1 MLNEIE
7 KYRSSIRLYLTSLG
21 ALAALGFSLLQY
33 FNQQHTVS
41 FLALMCAIHFAA
53 VVYILVKE
61 KRYLWQGRGYA
72 IVLSFSLLHVI
83 ANHPEYGIFWA
94 YVMITYIF
102 VLMNIK
108 EALIVS
114 IIFTLLTFY
123 FVSSFFSTP
132 VLIRVYATITLVWMF
147 GFLYSFLIEKLL
159 TKVNS
164 LVTQD
169 PLTNALNRHAFHTSI
184 DNALSASHRYK
195 TPASLFIFDLDFFKK
210 INDSYGHQVGD
221 RILKSVS
228 AVVQNRLRDT
238 DQLFRYGG
246 EEFAVLLA
254 HTDQTQA
261 FQLADEIRKLV
272 KSENYVLPEQIT
284 ISGGVSQVN
293 GSDDVSSWIERA
305 DKALYK
311 AKNSG
316 RNKII
321 VFENN

>member
-7 KYRSSIRLYLTSLG
+7 KYRTSIRLYLTSLG
-21 ALAALGFSLLQY
+21 ALAALGFSFLQY
-33 FNQQHTVS
+33 FNQQYTVS

-114 IIFTLLTFY
+114 IIFTSLTFY
-123 FVSSFFSTP
+123 FISSFFSTP

-164 LVTQD
+164 LVTHD
-169 PLTNALNRHAFHTSI
+169 PLTNTLNRHTFYTSI

-272 KSENYVLPEQIT
+272 KSENYVLPEPIT

-293 GSDDVSSWIERA
+293 GSDDVSTWIERT
-305 DKALYK
+305 DKALYE
-311 AKNSG
+311 AKSKG

-321 VFENN
+321 VFGNE